1 MNVYYTSWVAWE
13 HSGIPLEKLG
23 RVPEER
29 EKAVGISHTHIKL
42 WMGPS
47 WNWDRLHLLR
57 SIVSGKIISIT
68 RIGAPGDYDGAE
80 TQWDMIKGEMEGNL
94 TCQIKRETTLK
105 EQNIVSVLKWKGE
118 KKEFVLGF
126 TYWTAPLFQ
135 SGNNVLFM

>member
-1 MNVYYTSWVAWE
+1 
-13 HSGIPLEKLG
+13 
-23 RVPEER
+23 
-29 EKAVGISHTHIKL
+29 
-42 WMGPS
+42 MGPS

-94 TCQIKRETTLK
+94 TCQIKREATLK
-105 EQNIVSVLKWKGE
+105 GQNIVSMLKWEGE
-118 KKEFVLGF
+118 KKKKKHEKDVLGF

-135 SGNNVLFM
+135 SGTNVLFM